1 MPSISTYFTL
11 LYIVSV
17 LITNLS
23 HIHTFMYIVL
33 GNTYTLL
40 STFLNPF
47 LDGLLGHDPCSVEGG
62 IKADLLVVDNPGA
75 WLLQYP
81 SWRYLDAVTDQFD
94 CLGLSLGVLV
104 SRVQLDAILVSEISS
119 STLQVFAKI

>member
-1 MPSISTYFTL
+1 MYSECFPYIIQSTCTPSISTYITL

-17 LITNLS
+17 LSTNLS

-47 LDGLLGHDPCSVEGG
+47 LDGLLGHDPCSVEGS
-62 IKADLLVVDNPGA
+62 IEAYVLVFDDPGA
-75 WLLQYP
+75 RLLQY
-81 SWRYLDAVTDQFD
+81 SSLRYLDAVTD
-94 CLGLSLGVLV
+94 
-104 SRVQLDAILVSEISS
+104 
-119 STLQVFAKI
+119 